1 MKNNKYVYEDKN
13 GDMHRNYKPIAAM
26 SICNTLSLY
35 VIGINDEKITT
46 IFSNGTGAKIK
57 SYQYHLNNEVDFKK
71 YGQEYNLDDFIKL

>member
-26 SICNTLSLY
+26 SICNTLSLD

-46 IFSNGTGAKIK
+46 IFSDGTDRTSAKIK
-57 SYQYHLNNEVDFKK
+57 YGLNNEVYFKK
-71 YGQEYNLDDFIKL
+71 YGQEYNLNDFIKL